1 MENFEACWHSYHLEC
16 LTDSNV
22 CPIYR
27 VGVENAIS
35 FFSLHA
41 NRSVNPSRNTAS
53 DHDENIIDGEQG
65 LGSGDRNDHCTA
77 DDDDDLPTSTINAN
91 IEQIFQNL
99 TLHVM
104 SVSSSG
110 GE

>member
-22 CPIYR
+22 CPICR
-27 VGVENAIS
+27 VGVD
-35 FFSLHA
+35 
-41 NRSVNPSRNTAS
+41 PSRNTAS